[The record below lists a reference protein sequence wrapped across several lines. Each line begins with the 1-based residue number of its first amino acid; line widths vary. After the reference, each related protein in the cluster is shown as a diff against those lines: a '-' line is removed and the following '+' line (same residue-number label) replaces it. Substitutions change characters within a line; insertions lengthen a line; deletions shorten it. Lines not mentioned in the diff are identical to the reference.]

1 MLGVD
6 QRFVVI
12 YYDNQSVSKNQT
24 YNEKTK
30 HIDIKLHFIRL
41 ELSRATV
48 KLKKIHT
55 DENVADML
63 IKVVLGAKF
72 KLFFRFSKYI

>member
-1 MLGVD
+1 MLKTLGVD

-30 HIDIKLHFIRL
+30 HIGIKLHFIRL
-41 ELSRATV
+41 EVS
-48 KLKKIHT
+48 
-55 DENVADML
+55 
-63 IKVVLGAKF
+63 KVVLSAKF
-72 KLFFRFSKYI
+72 KLSLDLARICER